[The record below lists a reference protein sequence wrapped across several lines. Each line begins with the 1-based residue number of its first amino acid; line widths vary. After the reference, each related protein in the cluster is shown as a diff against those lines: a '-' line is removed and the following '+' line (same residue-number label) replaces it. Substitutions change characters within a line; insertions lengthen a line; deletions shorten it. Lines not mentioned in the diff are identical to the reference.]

1 MLGKPGQDLPIFCQ
15 ANTRP
20 LCAENPVAPS
30 LCPWGSGSVVY
41 VVREGGAGEWGKKN
55 IQGPCGH
62 GHWLYQ
68 GFPLPE
74 NISGIMFCLTIP
86 LTPGWK
92 VLEPHNLLSWVFFKN
107 SKPRIFSLSLSLS
120 LSLWRGFSVFFS
132 SQLLHDLD
140 MKLSLTRVL
149 KADHGLGIYHPTDH
163 RRCQPR
169 YRKAHHL
176 CNKRAIP
183 TSVSAS
189 EVFSTM
195 T

>member
-1 MLGKPGQDLPIFCQ
+1 MLKTLLL
-15 ANTRP
+15 P
-20 LCAENPVAPS
+20 LCAPGVLGQWCTWSEK
-30 LCPWGSGSVVY
+30 
-41 VVREGGAGEWGKKN
+41 AGLRNRGKKN

-92 VLEPHNLLSWVFFKN
+92 VLEPHNLLSRVFFKN
-107 SKPRIFSLSLSLS
+107 SKPRIFSLSLP
-120 LSLWRGFSVFFS
+120 LWRGFSVFFS
-132 SQLLHDLD
+132 SQLLQDLD

-149 KADHGLGIYHPTDH
+149 KVDHGLGIYHPTDH

>member
-1 MLGKPGQDLPIFCQ
+1 MLKTLLP
-15 ANTRP
+15 P
-20 LCAENPVAPS
+20 LCAPGVLGQWWMWSEK
-30 LCPWGSGSVVY
+30 
-41 VVREGGAGEWGKKN
+41 AGLGKRRKKN

-74 NISGIMFCLTIP
+74 NISGLMFCLTIP

-92 VLEPHNLLSWVFFKN
+92 VLEPHNLLSRVFFKN
-107 SKPRIFSLSLSLS
+107 SKPRNFS
-120 LSLWRGFSVFFS
+120 LSLWRGFSVFSS
-132 SQLLHDLD
+132 SQLLQNLD
-140 MKLSLTRVL
+140 MMLSLTRVL
-149 KADHGLGIYHPTDH
+149 TADQGLGIYHPTDH
-163 RRCQPR
+163 WRYQPR

-189 EVFSTM
+189 GVFST
-195 T
+195 TT